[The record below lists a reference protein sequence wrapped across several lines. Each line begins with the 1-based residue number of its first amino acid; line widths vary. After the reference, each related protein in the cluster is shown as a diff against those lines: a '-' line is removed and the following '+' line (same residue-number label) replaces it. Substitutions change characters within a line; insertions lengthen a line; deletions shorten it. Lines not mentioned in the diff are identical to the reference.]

1 MSNKENKKEK
11 RRLGDRKDAYLVR
24 GLDSMHAIMPFNMP
38 RRTANEAVIVEKV
51 DLTAIK
57 KYLEIKNADNPE
69 FKYTFFHVILAAIA
83 KTIVLRPYMNRF
95 YSGDR
100 LYQRKDISMSFV
112 VKKKFADDAYEALA
126 IIKCEQDGVSPIED
140 IYGKV
145 KKFVCSVRK
154 EGEQGS
160 TGDILDVLAK
170 MPRWVLKL
178 VFGILRKMEYHG
190 IYPASLMSADPYYS
204 TCFIS
209 NLGSI
214 KMHAQYHHLADW
226 GTNSLFAIIGEK
238 KPTPFYSEDGSC
250 EVKEALDLGITV
262 DERIADGVYFAKS
275 IRILK
280 HLLANPELLELPIE
294 TPVEL

>member
-1 MSNKENKKEK
+1 MSKTQK
-11 RRLGDRKDAYLVR
+11 RRRGDRKDAYLVR

-38 RRTANEAVIVEKV
+38 QRTANEAVIVEKI

-57 KYLEIKNADNPE
+57 KYLEVKNQNDPE
-69 FKYTFFHVILAAIA
+69 FKYTFFHVILAAFA

-100 LYQRKDISMSFV
+100 LYQRKDISLSFV

-126 IIKCEQDGVSPIED
+126 IIKCEQEGVCPIDD
-140 IYGKV
+140 IYEKV
-145 KKFVCSVRK
+145 KKFVYSVRK
-154 EGEQGS
+154 DGEQGD
-160 TGDILDVLAK
+160 TGDILDILAK
-170 MPRWVLKL
+170 MPRWVLRL

-190 IYPASLMSADPYYS
+190 IYPSSLMKADPYYS
-204 TCFIS
+204 TCFVT

-226 GTNSLFAIIGEK
+226 GTNSLFAVIGEK
-238 KPTPFYSEDGSC
+238 KPTPFYDEDGNC
-250 EVKEALDLGITV
+250 EVRDALDLGITV

-280 HLLANPELLELPIE
+280 HLIANPELLELPIE

>member
-1 MSNKENKKEK
+1 MSKTQK
-11 RRLGDRKDAYLVR
+11 RRRGDRKDAYLVR

-38 RRTANEAVIVEKV
+38 QRTANEAVIVEKI

-57 KYLEIKNADNPE
+57 KYLEIKNQNDPE
-69 FKYTFFHVILAAIA
+69 FKYTFFHVILAAFA

-100 LYQRKDISMSFV
+100 LYQRKDISLSFV

-126 IIKCEQDGVSPIED
+126 IIKCEQEGVCPIDD
-140 IYGKV
+140 IYEKV
-145 KKFVCSVRK
+145 KKFVYSVRK
-154 EGEQGS
+154 DGEQGD
-160 TGDILDVLAK
+160 TGDILDILAK
-170 MPRWVLKL
+170 MPRWVLRL

-190 IYPASLMSADPYYS
+190 IYPSSLMKADPYYS
-204 TCFIS
+204 TCFVT

-226 GTNSLFAIIGEK
+226 GTNSLFAVIGEK
-238 KPTPFYSEDGSC
+238 KPTPFYDEDGNC
-250 EVKEALDLGITV
+250 EVRDALDLGITV

-280 HLLANPELLELPIE
+280 HLIANPELLELPIE

>member
-1 MSNKENKKEK
+1 MSKTQK
-11 RRLGDRKDAYLVR
+11 RRRGDRKDAYLVR

-38 RRTANEAVIVEKV
+38 QRTANEAVIVEKI

-57 KYLEIKNADNPE
+57 KYLEIKNQNDPE
-69 FKYTFFHVILAAIA
+69 FKYTFFHVILAAFA

-100 LYQRKDISMSFV
+100 LYQRKDISLSFV

-126 IIKCEQDGVSPIED
+126 IIKCEQEGVCPIDD
-140 IYGKV
+140 IYEKV
-145 KKFVCSVRK
+145 KKFVYSVRK
-154 EGEQGS
+154 DGEQGD
-160 TGDILDVLAK
+160 TGDILDILAK

-190 IYPASLMSADPYYS
+190 VYPSSLMKADPYYS
-204 TCFIS
+204 TCFVT

-226 GTNSLFAIIGEK
+226 GTNSLFAVIGEK
-238 KPTPFYSEDGSC
+238 KPTPFYDEDGNC
-250 EVKEALDLGITV
+250 EVRDALDLGITV

-280 HLLANPELLELPIE
+280 HLIANPELLELPIE

>member
-1 MSNKENKKEK
+1 MSEAKTEK
-11 RRLGDRKDAYLVR
+11 RRRGDRKDAYLVR
-24 GLDSMHAIMPFNMP
+24 NLDAMHIIMPFNIP
-38 RRTANEAVIVEKV
+38 KRTANEAVIVESV

-57 KYLEIKNADNPE
+57 KYLEVKNADNPE

-95 YSGDR
+95 FSGDR

-126 IIKCEQDGVSPIED
+126 IIKCDQEGVSPIED
-140 IYGKV
+140 IYSKV
-145 KKFVCSVRK
+145 KKFVYSVRK

-160 TGDILDVLAK
+160 TGDIMDVLVK
-170 MPRWVLKL
+170 FPRWVLKL
-178 VFGILRKMEYHG
+178 VFGILRKLEYYG
-190 IYPASLMSADPYYS
+190 MYPASLMKADPYYS
-204 TCFIS
+204 TCFVS

-238 KPTPFYSEDGSC
+238 KPTPFYGEDGSC
-250 EVKEALDLGITV
+250 EVKETLDLGITV